1 MTDGTSDSGRDPA
14 PPGVDPEVNAPDVDV
29 VVIGAGQAGL
39 SAGYFLRRAEFAPET
54 GYVLL
59 DGGTGPGGAWRDRW
73 PTLRMSAVHGVHDLP
88 GRPLGEIDPDRPA
101 AEVVSDYFA
110 AYEREFALPVHRPV
124 NVTSVHDLPDGR
136 LAVVTD
142 AGRWH
147 TRALVNA
154 TGTWRQPFWPYYPG
168 QEAFAGRQLH
178 TADYRGPAEFA
189 GRRVVVVGGGTSAL
203 QLLDEVAAVA
213 AETRWVTRRA
223 PEIADGAYTPEW
235 GRAAVARVDARVRAG
250 LPPTSVVAATGLM
263 WTPQL
268 RRMRAEGLLRRLPMF
283 DRITPDGVVWPDG
296 GSFAAD
302 VILWCTGFRAVLGHL
317 APLKLRAPGGGIL
330 MDGTRVVADERIHL
344 IGYGP
349 SASTIGAN
357 RAARAAVR
365 DLARKGPRL
374 SFSVV
379 AGALPNTSGA
389 EGAA

>member
-1 MTDGTSDSGRDPA
+1 MSARDVDVVVSPDVDVVSGR
-14 PPGVDPEVNAPDVDV
+14 DVDV

-39 SAGYFLRRAEFAPET
+39 SAGYFLGRAGFAPET
-54 GYVLL
+54 GYLLL
-59 DGGTGPGGAWRDRW
+59 DGGAGPGGAWRDRW

-88 GRPLGEIDPDRPA
+88 GRPLGEVDPDRPA

-110 AYEREFALPVHRPV
+110 AYEREFALPVRRPV

-136 LAVVTD
+136 LAVRTD
-142 AGRWH
+142 AGRWR

-154 TGTWRQPFWPYYPG
+154 TGTWRQPFWPYYSG
-168 QEAFAGRQLH
+168 QETFAGRQLH
-178 TADYRGPAEFA
+178 TADYRHPAEFA

-213 AETRWVTRRA
+213 AETRWVTRRP

-296 GSFAAD
+296 SGFAAD

-357 RAARAAVR
+357 RAARAAVH

-379 AGALPNTSGA
+379 AGALPNTSSAERGA
-389 EGAA
+389 